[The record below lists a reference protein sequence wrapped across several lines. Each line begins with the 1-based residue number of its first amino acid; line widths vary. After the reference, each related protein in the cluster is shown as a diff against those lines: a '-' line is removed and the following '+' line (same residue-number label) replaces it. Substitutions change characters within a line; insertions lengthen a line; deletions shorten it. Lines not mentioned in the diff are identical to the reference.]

1 MCLEDGNF
9 LERESGVISIE
20 GVMDLMMLGNEA
32 LDIEHEYQ
40 QLTSGIELALVC
52 LEGHI
57 SA

>member
-1 MCLEDGNF
+1 
-9 LERESGVISIE
+9 
-20 GVMDLMMLGNEA
+20 MDLMMLGNEA